1 MSNLFR
7 PREYVAH
14 YNVQTQNYLGLRRG
28 LPVYAPI
35 PGNHVVGEVGY
46 LLQGGI
52 CVIPRQLAPHAED
65 KLSSNPSPGVED
77 AKNNSTSCSEVQAA
91 QDKNAEQRATCGGA
105 ECGEEVLGEDDTLTV
120 YDSEFCPDADSSL
133 ATSLRRD
140 ADVVQ
145 LQSEDGN
152 VLDAFVIFP
161 YDPSKEIAGED
172 AEPSKKVPDKD
183 CLDDCGNESDD
194 TSTLCP
200 SEAADGSAKDLQLS
214 VDDVRRLFKLAP
226 QWNKWANSV
235 DDDAPGMEVKLKD
248 MVLICGV
255 QSTWCRNTNVS
266 QDALEAALSAHAT
279 ANDIPLDPKAPDI
292 LENIDMSKFSGRR
305 WLVHEQTFVQLYK
318 IRRRRSLPECIQ
330 DVTLRAWDWI
340 TMGSEDMGLEK
351 PFDPVNVLLRYILLR
366 IPFAQ
371 MAIASTEDFFALFKN
386 ASTIPTTTRETW
398 FALLRLRPSVR
409 FIKGT
414 WVAALEIACLQIE
427 RETALACPPGS
438 SDKLDRSKLSA
449 KS

>member
-65 KLSSNPSPGVED
+65 KLSSSNPSPDVED

-105 ECGEEVLGEDDTLTV
+105 ECGEEVLGEDDTYVHLSRSIYLADLACSLTV

-145 LQSEDGN
+145 LQSEDGS

-194 TSTLCP
+194 T
-200 SEAADGSAKDLQLS
+200 
-214 VDDVRRLFKLAP
+214 
-226 QWNKWANSV
+226 
-235 DDDAPGMEVKLKD
+235 
-248 MVLICGV
+248 
-255 QSTWCRNTNVS
+255 
-266 QDALEAALSAHAT
+266 
-279 ANDIPLDPKAPDI
+279 
-292 LENIDMSKFSGRR
+292 
-305 WLVHEQTFVQLYK
+305 
-318 IRRRRSLPECIQ
+318 
-330 DVTLRAWDWI
+330 
-340 TMGSEDMGLEK
+340 
-351 PFDPVNVLLRYILLR
+351 
-366 IPFAQ
+366 
-371 MAIASTEDFFALFKN
+371 
-386 ASTIPTTTRETW
+386 
-398 FALLRLRPSVR
+398 
-409 FIKGT
+409 
-414 WVAALEIACLQIE
+414 
-427 RETALACPPGS
+427 
-438 SDKLDRSKLSA
+438 
-449 KS
+449 